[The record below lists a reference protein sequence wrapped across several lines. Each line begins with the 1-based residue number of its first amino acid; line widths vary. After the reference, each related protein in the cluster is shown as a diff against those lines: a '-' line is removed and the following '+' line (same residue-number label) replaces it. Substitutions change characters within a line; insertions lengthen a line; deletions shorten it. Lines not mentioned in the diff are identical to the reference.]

1 MLEIAAME
9 AEAAATLIELHWL
22 GAVCLMARVS
32 GQAKQQVLL
41 AFRANGLGSHAVAAR
56 TLEEFRVRG
65 WVEFR
70 DGARGDGRERV
81 VYLSE
86 KGREVLRQCLA
97 EEAKRLSPPRD
108 SPAAN
113 TSAR

>member
-1 MLEIAAME
+1 MPELLGTELET
-9 AEAAATLIELHWL
+9 AAAVIELQWL
-22 GAVCLMARVS
+22 GAACLLSRVS

-41 AFRANGLGSHAVAAR
+41 AFRAHGLGSHAVAAR

-65 WVEFR
+65 WLEVR

-86 KGREVLRQCLA
+86 KGRELLRQCLE
-97 EEAKRLSPPRD
+97 EEARRLNPPRG
-108 SPAAN
+108 
-113 TSAR
+113 